1 MAKDKMMEFYRAG
14 MERAY
19 RLYKEE
25 GAEALEKEIRFRNT
39 THINSPLLAK
49 EIDKS
54 IDEIKWHTIQTV
66 MAMAIGVLYSEF
78 GFGKKTDR
86 EIQRCIHRSDKRFGG
101 WHCHMG

>member
-39 THINSPLLAK
+39 THINSPLLA
-49 EIDKS
+49 
-54 IDEIKWHTIQTV
+54 
-66 MAMAIGVLYSEF
+66 
-78 GFGKKTDR
+78 
-86 EIQRCIHRSDKRFGG
+86 
-101 WHCHMG
+101 